1 MELFPMNKTQINKLK
16 IFCPYK
22 DDEDEDVH
30 ESRKLFYLEKENKLR
45 NDVNSSNKGGDN
57 V

>member
-1 MELFPMNKTQINKLK
+1 MNNTLINKTK

-30 ESRKLFYLEKENKLR
+30 ESRKLFYLEKQNKLK

>member
-1 MELFPMNKTQINKLK
+1 MNNTPIKKPR

-30 ESRKLFYLEKENKLR
+30 ESRKLFYLEKQNKLK
-45 NDVNSSNKGGDN
+45 NDLNSSNKGGDN